1 MTRTLHRF
9 SGGLRLDTH
18 KHESRDVPSM
28 LVPLPGQIILP
39 LKQHIG
45 LAARPLVNLGERVLK
60 GQIIAEPEGYV
71 SVPVHATTSGVV
83 RDIGDYHIPH
93 PFGIREPCIVID
105 VDGLDELF
113 PIEAVTDYEA
123 LTPQALQ
130 EIIRDRGIA
139 GLGGAGFPAHVKLKE
154 GVDNAVDTLIINGV
168 ECEPYITCDDRLI
181 REKAMYVVS
190 GARMIRH
197 AVNAKHCVIA
207 VEEDMPEAHDA
218 LAEHLTDHD
227 DIELVR
233 VPTRYPAG
241 GEKQLIQVLTGKE
254 VPSGGFS
261 INIGIIVHNVATAA
275 AVYRAVTRGEPL
287 ISRYVT
293 VTGEV
298 KTPRNLQVLL
308 GTPVSDCL
316 KLCGYEDSDD
326 TRIIVGGP
334 MMGTQVRDCN
344 IPVTKTTNCIIV
356 RRKIP
361 PIQELPC
368 IRCGRCADVCP
379 VNLLPQQLYL
389 YAKADRFDETRQHH
403 LFDCIECGC
412 CSCVCPSHI
421 PLVQY
426 YRYAKFEIALEEQR
440 RQGATRAEQRY
451 LNRKRRLQQRQE
463 DKQQQK
469 AGSTTTATESADTD
483 ADRKAFVRAA
493 VARTRS
499 RKERGT
505 DR

>member
-9 SGGLRLDTH
+9 SGGLHLDTH

-45 LAARPLVNLGERVLK
+45 LAARPLVNPGERVLK

-105 VDGLDELF
+105 ADGLDELF
-113 PIEAVTDYEA
+113 PIEAVTDYAA

-218 LAEHLTDHD
+218 LAGHITAHD

-308 GTPVSDCL
+308 GTPVS
-316 KLCGYEDSDD
+316 
-326 TRIIVGGP
+326 
-334 MMGTQVRDCN
+334 DCN

-440 RQGATRAEQRY
+440 RQGATRAEQRF

-463 DKQQQK
+463 VKQKQK
-469 AGSTTTATESADTD
+469 AGSTTTATESGDTD